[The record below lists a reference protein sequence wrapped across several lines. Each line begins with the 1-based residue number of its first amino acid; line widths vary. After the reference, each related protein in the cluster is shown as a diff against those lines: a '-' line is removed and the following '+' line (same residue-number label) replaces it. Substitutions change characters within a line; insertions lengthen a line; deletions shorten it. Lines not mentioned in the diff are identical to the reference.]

1 MSGKDSGQMPP
12 KIEGETRLSRRQL
25 LIGAGTALGA
35 SLMPQTSALG
45 QRSAAPA
52 ASTVFTHTTV
62 VTNNAARQTL
72 RDVAVAV
79 DNDVVAAIGETGE
92 ILERYPNAEVYDG
105 RRKALLPGMIN
116 CHAHL
121 AATIAKG
128 FNEDYGFP
136 NSLNLPESPASLLS
150 REERTLMSTLAAIE
164 GLRSGTTTMV
174 QNVGSIAPEAES
186 LAQTGQRWVFA
197 ESVRDITTVDGPMSP
212 PRLANSVPPK
222 FSDKLRTDGMQRIH
236 DLFETW
242 HGKRDGLIS
251 VFPAAALVEL
261 ASPELLRDVREFADK
276 HDLGYT
282 IHMTQSQAEV
292 DFMLRYH
299 GVRPA
304 IFLQRHGFLGPRL
317 FAAHARY
324 VDAAEIAALAET
336 DTIITHQA
344 AMAANRGV
352 NPPITAL
359 REVGCRIALGT
370 DNNHTDMLHVMKT
383 AISLERIQRND
394 DFPGLLPQAEDML
407 ADACTGGAAAV
418 HQSASLGSIEVGK
431 KADLLVIDTF
441 KPHLSPAG
449 RVLSA
454 WVHNGQPSDI
464 ESVMVDGRFVMRD
477 HRVLTLD
484 ETALMEEAYA
494 IGERVWGRILRDGPL
509 PVPSFQ
515 ASETAR

>member
-1 MSGKDSGQMPP
+1 D
-12 KIEGETRLSRRQL
+12 
-25 LIGAGTALGA
+25 
-35 SLMPQTSALG
+35 
-45 QRSAAPA
+45 
-52 ASTVFTHTTV
+52 
-62 VTNNAARQTL
+62 AARRTL

-79 DNDVVAAIGETGE
+79 QADVIAAIGDTDE
-92 ILERYPNAEVYDG
+92 ILERYPAANVYDG
-105 RRKALLPGMIN
+105 RRKALMPGMVN

-136 NSLNLPESPASLLS
+136 NSLNLRESPASLLS
-150 REERTLMSTLAAIE
+150 QDERTLMSTLAAVE

-174 QNVGSIAPEAES
+174 QNVSNIAPEAES

-212 PRLANSVPPK
+212 SRLANSVDPK
-222 FSDKLRTDGMQRIH
+222 FSDRLRTEGMQRIY
-236 DLFETW
+236 DLFEGW
-242 HGKRDGLIS
+242 HGKKNGLIS

-261 ASPELLRDVREFADK
+261 ASPALLRDIREFADI
-276 HDLGYT
+276 HNLGYT

-299 GVRPA
+299 DVRPA
-304 IFLQRHGFLGPRL
+304 IFLDRHDFLGPRL

-324 VDAAEIAALAET
+324 CDATEIEALA
-336 DTIITHQA
+336 DSQTIITHQA

-359 REVGCRIALGT
+359 REAGCTIALGT

-394 DFPGLLPQAEDML
+394 DFPGLLPQPEDML

-418 HQSASLGSIEVGK
+418 NQSDTLGSIEVGK

-441 KPHLSPAG
+441 KPHLTPAG
-449 RVLSA
+449 RILSA
-454 WVHNGQPSDI
+454 WIHNGQPSDI
-464 ESVMVDGRFVMRD
+464 ESVMVDGRFILRD

-484 ETALMEEAYA
+484 EDALLEEAYA
-494 IGERVWGRILRDGPL
+494 IGERVWGRILNDGPL
-509 PVPSFQ
+509 PVPTF
-515 ASETAR
+515 RG